1 MPRGG
6 DGAAC
11 PAALPDK
18 GRWVPRPV
26 TLARKRAQEA
36 TRHAPTCPLVSSA
49 EASSPEPDVAF
60 PQGKGAR
67 GTTAVE
73 PLGSEGGAT
82 GDGEAGGAC
91 VLPLAQF
98 SAPCAVSPCI
108 GSPGGRWRSKQWSD
122 GAPSPRP
129 GPVGHKQP
137 RGGPACHLISRF
149 FPTDAG
155 GSSIQALGSTSPG
168 AV

>member
-11 PAALPDK
+11 PAASPDK

-26 TLARKRAQEA
+26 ALARKRAQEA
-36 TRHAPTCPLVSSA
+36 ARHAPTRPLVSSA
-49 EASSPEPDVAF
+49 EASSPEPDVAL

-91 VLPLAQF
+91 VPPLAQF

-108 GSPGGRWRSKQWSD
+108 GSPGVEG
-122 GAPSPRP
+122 GANSGVTALRHPDLVPW
-129 GPVGHKQP
+129 GINNLGEAL
-137 RGGPACHLISRF
+137 PAI
-149 FPTDAG
+149 
-155 GSSIQALGSTSPG
+155 
-168 AV
+168 